1 MKELQPKD
9 KLAKQEIVAPQE
21 KQFEQIYQGTLNP
34 HQGHT
39 LFEINTKTGEIAK
52 AQFEQEAIKWDDAVN
67 LGIRS
72 LSRKCIVKP
81 DYLYISALNE
91 KNALK
96 KAHKLLNT
104 KN

>member
-1 MKELQPKD
+1 MKELQLKD
-9 KLAKQEIVAPQE
+9 KLSKQEIVAPQQ
-21 KQFEQIYQGTLNP
+21 KQFEQVYQGTLRP

-39 LFEINTKTGEIAK
+39 LFEINTKTGEIVK

-67 LGIRS
+67 LGIKS

-81 DYLYISALNE
+81 DFIYISALNE

-96 KAHKLLNT
+96 KYNKT
-104 KN
+104 V

>member
-1 MKELQPKD
+1 MKELQPKA

-21 KQFEQIYQGTLNP
+21 KQFEQVYQGSLKP

-52 AQFEQEAIKWDDAVN
+52 AEFKQEAIKWEDAVN

-81 DYLYISALNE
+81 DYVYISALNE

-96 KAHKLLNT
+96 KFNT
-104 KN
+104 NKV